1 MSEIE
6 LDLVSIAT
14 RVLQLE
20 EEQVIL
26 KKYITK
32 LKRQLE
38 AQEQRFND
46 RPEPQMLESLTAEIA
61 SLQQPFD
68 LGNGDMSVSAD

>member
-1 MSEIE
+1 MSETE

-26 KKYITK
+26 KKGKYLPLVKHGIGEVADSRVGCRER
-32 LKRQLE
+32 LDS
-38 AQEQRFND
+38 D
-46 RPEPQMLESLTAEIA
+46 R
-61 SLQQPFD
+61 
-68 LGNGDMSVSAD
+68 GCH